1 VKKETRNAWVELLH
15 RLAPLL
21 PADLFALLRSFP
33 DPASLSAKEKRP
45 CADCLQQAIQKL
57 DSLHHK
63 LTTYLPRY
71 LLDLA
76 PTPGEPHGELLE
88 GSFIFADVTGFTA
101 LTGELSKRG
110 AAGREEMNRLMR
122 SLFGALLDPLLA
134 SGGDLLI
141 FAGDAALAYFPARP
155 DQPPGQDARWA
166 ARTALRLVQAITPFA
181 HLETPYGDFSL
192 TMSAGVE
199 RGPAFGAVVG
209 TRRRMEFLISGGAIQ
224 GATAAEGEAEPN
236 QVFAGPNIRAILSP
250 AEFEMRGSVVAGIRG
265 GKLDDYEAVPPAR
278 RRSRMSAIFSRRI
291 PDLLEHLQQTLGRV
305 EKLTPFIPP
314 DLFSQ
319 IARGEDIRQHP
330 PVAIQFVNVMGLED
344 MALGPSGP
352 EQAAAVLQRYFVQAQ
367 EIVTEREGIISQM
380 DTYVKGFTLL
390 NPFGAPTH
398 HEGIPRLAASAALEL
413 ARLLEQVNREFS
425 LDPPLTQR
433 TGMTYDRIFTGE
445 IGYRHRREYVV
456 AGPAVNLAARLM
468 SKAEPGQ
475 IVLDPATWERVKED
489 FLADSLPPIPLKG
502 IPEPVP
508 RFNLR
513 GLRQGK
519 GLRLTDYPLAG
530 REEELLML
538 EEQLR
543 KASAG
548 KGGALALIGEAGIG
562 KSRLVAALAESARQQ
577 GMAVLSGG
585 CRPFAKTTP
594 YAPWEDLVARWF
606 GLDAET
612 PPQTR
617 RRRLKQQ
624 LAQLDLTPSLPAFVD
639 LLDLPA
645 ADLTSRTPQFR
656 QKTPTKSAP
665 GLFAALQK
673 QTEQQPERRQ
683 ADAPG
688 WAALTERVSKAKPDR
703 VPSEWPFSKDGTTSI
718 WQTLRE
724 RASIPQALHLAL
736 ERQTRQRPTLLVI
749 EDIQWIDTESRKI
762 LDDLTASAQTR
773 PLFLL
778 ATARLDTIWQGEQLL
793 LPPLSDAGSRD
804 LAAFGLQA
812 TQLETEL
819 ADWLLARAGGSPL
832 FILSYCR
839 ALRDADAVV
848 VDPASDEARW
858 SGPPPQLPLSLREIL
873 LAQVEQLD
881 EQAQEVMQRGSVIGV
896 AFPSWLITHLV
907 HDALPSGQLGEA
919 LGRAARRSLV
929 APPPPGNIHAFSSHS
944 LQDALYTTLSHAQ
957 RREWHEEVGD
967 QLAQADEQT
976 RYERLEQIAHHYSRS
991 RNPHKAARFTRLAG
1005 DKARARQADEAALT
1019 FYAQT
1024 LDVSGD
1030 EGIAAEQRLAREG
1043 IGDVH
1048 ALRSEGEAAIA
1059 AYQAA
1064 LQESQ
1069 SQDKRRLKTKLALLA
1084 PLVGPAK
1091 PKLLEEAQ
1099 HALPASDPLR
1109 PWLGAALVWLYA
1121 GQGKTKSAI
1130 SLCRDAL
1137 AQAKEPVITLLQ
1149 EGLESLEAGE
1159 RLPPYTDF
1167 FALFARSNL
1176 R

>member
-1 VKKETRNAWVELLH
+1 F
-15 RLAPLL
+15 
-21 PADLFALLRSFP
+21 PAE
-33 DPASLSAKEKRP
+33 EKRP
-45 CADCLQQAIQKL
+45 LADCLHQAIRNL

-76 PTPGEPHGELLE
+76 PTPGQPRGELLE
-88 GSFIFADVTGFTA
+88 GAFIFADVTGFTA

-110 AAGREEMNRLMR
+110 TAGREEMNRLMR
-122 SLFGALLDPLLA
+122 ALFGALLDPLLA

-155 DQPPGQDARWA
+155 DQPAGHDARWA
-166 ARTALRLVQAITPFA
+166 ARTALRLVQSIAPFA

-199 RGPAFGAVVG
+199 RGQAFGAVVG

-224 GATAAEGEAEPN
+224 GATAAEGSADPS
-236 QVFAGPNIRAILSP
+236 QVFAGPNIRPFLSP
-250 AEFEMRGSVVAGIRG
+250 GEFKMRGGVVEGIQG
-265 GKLDDYEAVPPAR
+265 GELDDYEAVPPAR
-278 RRSRMSAIFSRRI
+278 RRARLSAIFSRRV
-291 PDLLEHLQQTLGRV
+291 PDLLEHLRQTLGRV
-305 EKLTPFIPP
+305 EGIVPFIPP

-344 MALGPSGP
+344 MALGPAGP
-352 EQAAAVLQRYFVQAQ
+352 EQATAVLQRYFVQAQ

-380 DTYVKGFTLL
+380 DTYAKGFTLL

-413 ARLLEQVNREFS
+413 ARLLEQVNREFH

-475 IVLDPATWERVKED
+475 IVLDPATWERVEED
-489 FLADSLPPIPLKG
+489 FLADSLPPILLKG
-502 IPEPVP
+502 IPKPVP

-538 EEQLR
+538 EKRLR
-543 KASAG
+543 KAAAG

-562 KSRLVAALAESARQQ
+562 KSRLVAALADSARQQ
-577 GMAVLSGG
+577 GMTVLSGG

-594 YAPWEDLVARWF
+594 YFPWKDLVARWF
-606 GLDAET
+606 ELDAET
-612 PPQTR
+612 APQTR
-617 RRRLKQQ
+617 RLRLKQQ
-624 LAQLDLTPSLPAFVD
+624 LAQLNLTTSLPAFVD
-639 LLDLPA
+639 LMGLPA
-645 ADLTSRTPQFR
+645 ADLASRAAQTQTGPA
-656 QKTPTKSAP
+656 KSVP
-665 GLFAALQK
+665 SLFAALQK
-673 QTEQQPERRQ
+673 RTNKPTNQL
-683 ADAPG
+683 G
-688 WAALTERVSKAKPDR
+688 WASLAERTAQAKTGPAESSR
-703 VPSEWPFSKDGTTSI
+703 PSLWDI
-718 WQTLRE
+718 LRE

-736 ERQTRQRPTLLVI
+736 KRQTRQSPTLLVI
-749 EDIQWIDTESRKI
+749 EDIQWIDDEARNI
-762 LDDLTASAQTR
+762 LADLTASAPAR

-778 ATARLDTIWQGEQLL
+778 TTARPDTGWEGERLSL
-793 LPPLSDAGSRD
+793 SPLPDAGSRD
-804 LAAFGLQA
+804 LAAFALQA

-848 VDPASDEARW
+848 VDPASGEARW

-881 EQAQEVMQRGSVIGV
+881 EQAQGVMQRGSVIGV
-896 AFPSWLITHLV
+896 AFPNWLITRLFRINGREAALA
-907 HDALPSGQLGEA
+907 HDALPPGQLDEA

-929 APPPPGNIHAFSSHS
+929 APPPPGRIHAFSSHS

-991 RNPHKAARFTRLAG
+991 RNPHKAACFTRLAG
-1005 DKARARQADEAALT
+1005 DKARARQADEAALA

-1024 LDVSGD
+1024 LDVSGN
-1030 EGIAAEQRLAREG
+1030 EEIAAEQRLAHEG

-1064 LQESQ
+1064 LQGAQ
-1069 SQDKRRLKTKLALLA
+1069 SQDERRLKTKLALLA

-1091 PKLLEEAQ
+1091 PRLLEEAQ

-1109 PWLGAALVWLYA
+1109 PWLDAALVWLHA
-1121 GQGKTKSAI
+1121 DQGKTESAI

-1137 AQAKEPVITLLQ
+1137 AQTKEPVGTLLR
-1149 EGLESLEAGE
+1149 EALESLEAGE
-1159 RLPPYTDF
+1159 RLPRHQNGRFKKLIAPYADF

-1176 R
+1176 RCPLAP